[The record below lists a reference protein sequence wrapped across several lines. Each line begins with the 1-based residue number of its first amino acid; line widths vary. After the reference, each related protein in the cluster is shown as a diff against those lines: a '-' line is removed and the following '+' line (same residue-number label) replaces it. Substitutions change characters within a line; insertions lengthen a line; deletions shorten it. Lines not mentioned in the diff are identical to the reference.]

1 MSDKYEIQWP
11 LRVDEGDNGRYG
23 PYYQVVDRDGMI
35 IANAT
40 SWHPDPKAAAEA
52 EMKRLTDEY
61 GPAWSVDDIEGDE
74 IRYRHRFQFS
84 CPYAESL
91 VAHLNATGYRP

>member
-11 LRVDEGDNGRYG
+11 LRVDEGENGRYG

-61 GPAWSVDDIEGDE
+61 GPAWSVDANCSLIT
-74 IRYRHRFQFS
+74 YRGSYYGWDQV
-84 CPYAESL
+84 AM